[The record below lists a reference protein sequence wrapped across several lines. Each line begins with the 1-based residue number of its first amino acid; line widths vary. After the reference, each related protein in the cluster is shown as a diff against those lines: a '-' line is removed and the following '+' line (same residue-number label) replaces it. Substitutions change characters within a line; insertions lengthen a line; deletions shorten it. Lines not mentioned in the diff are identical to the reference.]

1 MHNILRKTAIL
12 LAAMLVSVAA
22 FAQNTG
28 SDVFVPI
35 AKYLGQGDAE
45 SLSAWFSDNLEITV
59 LDGTS
64 DSSRNQ
70 AKQILKSFFA
80 KSTPTEFLIQHTAA
94 KGNMKYAL
102 GTLACGAENYIVTI
116 FVSYSE
122 KNKGYNIQQ
131 LKIEKAR

>member
-1 MHNILRKTAIL
+1 MHRILRKAATLLTAALISAI
-12 LAAMLVSVAA
+12 AA
-22 FAQNTG
+22 AQNPG

-45 SLSAWFSDNLEITV
+45 SLSAWFAENLEITV
-59 LDGTS
+59 PDGTG

-70 AKQILKSFFA
+70 AKQILKTFFT
-80 KSTPTEFLIQHTAA
+80 KSEPTGFTVEHTAA

-102 GTLACGAENYIVTI
+102 GQLVCGAENYMVTI

-122 KNKGYNIQQ
+122 KSKDYKVQQ